1 MDLGAVTR
9 PTMRLFHDLVD
20 DAGLFPPTALPMD
33 EALARHRGDL
43 EAGHPVLTHRF
54 LCPASRLPALRA
66 GLSFPIR
73 LGLILDTPDLPPLD
87 GLDVELVEIP
97 GARFTTPSGRVELPA
112 GLGLPETK
120 ARRFVEVTA
129 AQLPV
134 RLPAGAGLKIRCGGL
149 SAEAFPSPH
158 DLGAF
163 ISHCAEHGIPFKATA
178 GLHHAVRHFDPA
190 LGADRHGFL
199 NLVLAVCAAAGR
211 RPGAGVEAD
220 RRGRAGAAGA
230 GRTGRDRA
238 AGQGAAGVVRLVQHG
253 HPDRR
258 PARPR
263 ADRGGRLMTA
273 SPWGLDNL
281 PYGVF
286 SRVGGETP
294 GSASGTATT
303 CSTWP
308 ARCTTRCSPPARS
321 TPSWPGAPPPGA
333 TPAR

>member
-1 MDLGAVTR
+1 
-9 PTMRLFHDLVD
+9 MRLFHDLVD

-199 NLVLAVCAAAGR
+199 NLVLAVCAAAGGGD
-211 RPGAGVEAD
+211 PVPVLKLTDVGEL
-220 RRGRAGAAGA
+220 
-230 GRTGRDRA
+230 
-238 AGQGAAGVVRLVQHG
+238 VRLARAV
-253 HPDRR
+253 PDETVRR
-258 PARPR
+258 ARE
-263 ADRGGRLMTA
+263 LLV
-273 SPWGLDNL
+273 S
-281 PYGVF
+281 YG
-286 SRVGGETP
+286 S
-294 GSASGTATT
+294 
-303 CSTWP
+303 CSTG
-308 ARCTTRCSPPARS
+308 
-321 TPSWPGAPPPGA
+321 TPIEDLRALGL
-333 TPAR
+333 TEEDD